1 MTEILDNGNE
11 QNTGNDTPAEGTP
24 ESIDDGIPVVTFS
37 VEVSRT
43 VQAPVDASL
52 SIAGQAADAKAT
64 GDAINA
70 AKDELQ
76 AEIDNLGTNIAA
88 VANLLFPVGTVIV
101 TTSATAPEF
110 GSDNWNWQ
118 EVKLLPLTQGDLID
132 GTRNYA
138 AIETG
143 DTPGTLHFWMRIA
156 DTEVTEP

>member
-1 MTEILDNGNE
+1 MSEILDNGNE

-24 ESIDDGIPVVTFS
+24 ESIDDGIPVVTFT

-52 SIAGQAADAKAT
+52 SITGQAADAKAT
-64 GDAINA
+64 GDAIDA
-70 AKDELQ
+70 AKQELQ
-76 AEIDNLGTNIAA
+76 AEIDNLGTDVSGIA
-88 VANLLFPVGTVIV
+88 NTLFPVGTIIV
-101 TTSATAPEF
+101 TGSSTAPTF
-110 GSDNWNWQ
+110 GGENWNWQ

-132 GTRNYA
+132 GTRNYT

-156 DTEVTEP
+156 DTEVTP